1 MRKLL
6 LRLELFGLVALAAG
20 LGVWLYSSGSISAVQ
35 AALFVSGAGML
46 AWVQERRILH
56 PLTQAIEQ
64 LPVAERVSPD
74 DLPAQLQGL
83 THAIDQHAEA
93 LRTQSERDLLTG
105 LPNRQALRQYLAE
118 WQDRTREH
126 SGSLALMLL
135 DLDDFKRINDTLG
148 HDVGDEVL
156 AEIGRRLQSVLEH
169 AEPEAVVARFGGDEF
184 VVLLEG
190 DNARRRAGQIA
201 EAMQQTLTRPILY
214 GQHVL
219 HISASI
225 GVSSC
230 PEDGN
235 DARKLL
241 QNGDIAMYLAK
252 VSGRNC
258 YRYFTNYLTQV
269 AADRLEL
276 EHDLRQALDRG
287 DLDLHFQ
294 PIIDLESGCISGAE
308 ALLRWRHEKRGW
320 VSPNIFVGIAED
332 VGMIDQL
339 GVYVLE
345 RACLEARRWPAQNGT
360 RPYVA
365 VNVSPKQLH
374 DAGFPEKVRRA
385 LARTGLSASQLHLE
399 LTESAVMDGGAA
411 ARAVLAGLAELGV
424 EVWLDDFGT
433 GFSGLSH
440 LRQVRVKGV
449 KIDRSFT
456 EDLLADRHDLALTHA
471 IIAMAHSLQI
481 EVVAEGVESAAQIQC
496 LRSIGCKAGQG
507 FFLGQPMP
515 ALNLLNSLQTG
526 IVDQRYRLIA

>member
-20 LGVWLYSSGSISAVQ
+20 LGVWLYAIGAVTAMQ
-35 AALFVSGAGML
+35 ALLLVSGAGML
-46 AWVQERRILH
+46 AWVQERRILK
-56 PLTQAIEQ
+56 PLTEAIEQ
-64 LPVAERVSPD
+64 LPAVEYRTPE
-74 DLPAQLQGL
+74 DLPATLVGL
-83 THAIDQHAEA
+83 TYAFDQQAEA
-93 LRTQSERDLLTG
+93 LRLQSERDALTG
-105 LPNRQALRQYLAE
+105 LPNRQALRQHLAD
-118 WQDRTREH
+118 WQERTREH
-126 SGSLALMLL
+126 AGSLALLLL

-156 AEIGRRLQSVLEH
+156 AEIGRRLQSVLEQ
-169 AEPEAVVARFGGDEF
+169 AEPEAIVARFGGDEF

-190 DNARRRAGQIA
+190 EGARKRAGQVA
-201 EAMQQTLTRPILY
+201 EAMQKALTRPILY
-214 GQHVL
+214 GSHVL

-230 PEDGN
+230 PEDGQ

-276 EHDLRQALDRG
+276 EHDLRLALDRG
-287 DLDLHFQ
+287 DLMLHFQ
-294 PIIDLESGCISGAE
+294 PIVDLESGCISGAE
-308 ALLRWRHEKRGW
+308 ALLRWHHEKRGW

-332 VGMIDQL
+332 VGLIDQL

-345 RACLEARRWPAQNGT
+345 RACQEARRWPAQIGGK
-360 RPYVA
+360 PYVA

-374 DAGFPEKVRRA
+374 DAGFPEKVRRV

-399 LTESAVMDGGAA
+399 LTESAVMDGGAS
-411 ARAVLAGLAELGV
+411 ARAVLAGLSELGV

-481 EVVAEGVESAAQIQC
+481 DVVAEGVESSAQIQC
-496 LRSIGCKAGQG
+496 LRSIGCRAGQG
-507 FFLGQPMP
+507 FYLGQPMP
-515 ALNLLNSLQTG
+515 PLNLLNSLHTG